1 LKTGGNMKIDHLVI
15 NVDEK
20 YQKDKNIIDC
30 IRTTGL
36 PYEPKWGKG
45 TRGFKASNLWIGNEY
60 FEMIRILKSS
70 GGGWIDEWTRKYN
83 QGHRGMICL
92 MLDVEDIDTIYSLLK
107 RNGIQ
112 VTPPEW
118 LEFKWFL
125 NLLTRRMPWRNSYIS
140 FFEGVPFQ
148 IGFQEM
154 KDEKSRD
161 FMNQYMVPN
170 SRDNGIDGISKIIIK
185 GQFTGSDF
193 EMISSV
199 FSGKIIY
206 KNEISIK
213 VELCSSQLIEFVKDT
228 FYQIDVYTASNKGSF
243 IDIENIKIYC

>member
-1 LKTGGNMKIDHLVI
+1 MKIDHLVI

-125 NLLTRRMPWRNSYIS
+125 NLLTKECPGEILI
-140 FFEGVPFQ
+140 FPFL
-148 IGFQEM
+148 
-154 KDEKSRD
+154 KVSRFKLD
-161 FMNQYMVPN
+161 F
-170 SRDNGIDGISKIIIK
+170 KK
-185 GQFTGSDF
+185 
-193 EMISSV
+193 
-199 FSGKIIY
+199 
-206 KNEISIK
+206 
-213 VELCSSQLIEFVKDT
+213 
-228 FYQIDVYTASNKGSF
+228 
-243 IDIENIKIYC
+243 